1 MFIFFEPTKS
11 MKLPH
16 FVIFLLLIIGCKTD
30 NRNFNPIVNKV
41 LDLFFIENQ
50 YDELLKES
58 TSLLSQP
65 LKTEEKNLLQLMRIG
80 AFCELGL
87 KDSASL
93 AFETLD
99 TLNIQKNKRLNFWY
113 NSINGLRLFRSNNY
127 PEAYISLSKVI
138 KEKYDDRAIA
148 LSLRLLARI
157 HYTSG
162 DTNKATEWLAQS
174 TDLFTKAG
182 LHKSVAIN
190 HKILGRYYASKKEF
204 VKATERFEM
213 AKTGLETANDS
224 IELFYIH
231 INLIAMKNFQGKYG
245 EAKELAKAN
254 SVYIT
259 DKTDRQALALLYNNQ
274 GEIEF
279 LLQNYDSCR
288 FYYLKTLELP
298 LGFITDNIRRGNACI
313 GISKAYMAEKKQHQ
327 SLQFAY
333 QALQLS
339 KMSNLPELQYN
350 ANRNL
355 AELYQTLGQFEK
367 ANFFLSQ
374 TTPYLED
381 LNKKSVENSETVYQ
395 STINQIELEN
405 DANKIKAEKQVYKIF
420 IVVGIAFTV
429 LLLIFGIST
438 YRLLH
443 SRNEVLKA
451 LVKKNLQLIDDE
463 RKLNKA
469 LHIQLSTKKLTRK
482 STDEEKYLQLFNNL
496 TDWLLQ
502 GKQFLRKDLTA
513 EIVARELGTNR
524 EYLSRAVSSQQL
536 HFNELINK
544 YRIEEAVKILSNKCD
559 KRNKYN
565 LNIIASDVGFKSM
578 SVFIEAFR
586 KQTGLNPAQFRCT
599 ACSNEKVENS

>member
-1 MFIFFEPTKS
+1 MR
-11 MKLPH
+11 LLH

-30 NRNFNPIVNKV
+30 KGDFNPFINKA

-93 AFETLD
+93 TFQMLD
-99 TLNIQKNKRLNFWY
+99 TLSIQKNKRLNFWY

-231 INLIAMKNFQGKYG
+231 INLIGMKIFQGKFA
-245 EAKELAKAN
+245 EAKILARKNAA
-254 SVYIT
+254 YINNN
-259 DKTDRQALALLYNNQ
+259 TDRQALALLYNNQ

-279 LLQNYDSCR
+279 MLENYDSCR
-288 FYYLKTLELP
+288 YYYNKTLEMP
-298 LGFITDNIRRGNACI
+298 LGYITDILRRGNACI
-313 GISKAYMAEKKQHQ
+313 GISKAYMAEKNKPHA
-327 SLQFAY
+327 LLFAH
-333 QALQLS
+333 QALQIS
-339 KMSNLPELQYN
+339 NISNLPELQYN

-405 DANKIKAEKQVYKIF
+405 DSNKIKAEKQVYVF
-420 IVVGIAFTV
+420 LFVVGIIFS
-429 LLLIFGIST
+429 LLILIYGISL
-438 YRLLH
+438 YRLLR

-482 STDEEKYLQLFNNL
+482 STDEEKDLQLFNNL

-502 GKQFLRKDLTA
+502 GKQFTRKDLTLDT
-513 EIVARELGTNR
+513 VARELYTNR

-559 KRNKYN
+559 RRNKYN
-565 LNIIASDVGFKSM
+565 LNIIASEVGFKSN

-599 ACSNEKVENS
+599 ACSSEKVENS